1 MFKKIY
7 ILKIIFY
14 FSTLL
19 LIVFSLFP
27 GSITGLFF
35 HGDLHYSDKGIY
47 SIETTRNHFISYIYL
62 SMLGLYTY
70 LNQQNFKEILFFILA
85 LSIILELLQY
95 FIPNRSFEILDLL
108 ANIMGVAT
116 GYFII
121 RFYKLRKIK

>member
-1 MFKKIY
+1 M
-7 ILKIIFY
+7 LIIF
-14 FSTLL
+14 SLL
-19 LIVFSLFP
+19 P

-35 HGDLHYSDKGIY
+35 HGDIHYNDNGIY
-47 SIETTRNHFISYIYL
+47 SIETTINHFISYIYL

-70 LNQQNFKEILFFILA
+70 LNQQNFKEVLFFILV

-108 ANIMGVAT
+108 ANIMGVAI

-121 RFYKLRKIK
+121 RFYKSRKIK